1 MMKENTLRQQRKS
14 RTILFGKAAVV
25 LTLFSLMAP
34 FLEGQAPKSGSQP
47 GPAVGQ
53 KIPFFRAPDQ
63 YGRMQD
69 FNSLRGPNGAMI
81 VFERSLDW

>member
-1 MMKENTLRQQRKS
+1 MQENTLRPQRKFRKTPS
-14 RTILFGKAAVV
+14 GKAAVV

-34 FLEGQAPKSGSQP
+34 FLEGQAPKSGFQP
-47 GPAVGQ
+47 GPAVGE

-69 FNSLRGPNGAMI
+69 FNSLRGPQGAMI

>member
-1 MMKENTLRQQRKS
+1 MQENTLRPARKS
-14 RTILFGKAAVV
+14 RKTLSGKAAVV

-34 FLEGQAPKSGSQP
+34 FLEGRAPKSAFQP
-47 GPAVGQ
+47 GPAVGE

-69 FNSLRGPNGAMI
+69 FNSLRGPQGAMI